1 MVCDRCCV
9 GWLKNNLKI
18 VSFPYVFF
26 VNAYNILMTYSP
38 SGASGIFQTAFKLS
52 GKRMFTPELNS
63 FKASYFPFVSGNLFL
78 SQSYTHSSSPQFQLE
93 SCKVLQVKSSE
104 FGGKEYEAPVPS
116 DSAFSPNVQS
126 ILLLCPLSRTL
137 CLSLDP
143 STAKVLAVALREER
157 LSRDSSVRLFG
168 FPHS

>member
-26 VNAYNILMTYSP
+26 VNAYNTLMTQSP

-93 SCKVLQVKSSE
+93 SCVKFCESRAASL
-104 FGGKEYEAPVPS
+104 EAK
-116 DSAFSPNVQS
+116 NMK
-126 ILLLCPLSRTL
+126 L
-137 CLSLDP
+137 LSLLILP
-143 STAKVLAVALREER
+143 FPRMCEASCFCVHLAEPCAFLQTLQQQR
-157 LSRDSSVRLFG
+157 SWQW
-168 FPHS
+168 P